1 MPKQLSGLDATFL
14 YLESP
19 EQPMHV
25 GALHHVTLPPG
36 YKGSFVNAVRKHVQ
50 ERLHLAGLFTNK
62 LAFMPFGMGH
72 PVWLHEPHVDLTH
85 HIHVVKLPKP
95 GTDQQLIA
103 AAAKQHSQLLDHSK
117 PLWQFTIYEGLKDGS
132 VAFSTKMHHAALDGK
147 GAIVLANA
155 LLDLTPEPREVKPV
169 DPGAKPKRTEMK
181 VGEMI
186 GAVFSNTLA
195 QYAKIAQ
202 GLPAAASMASQAL
215 ASQGKSAAKSALKTA
230 ANKRDLNL
238 GPRTLFNKPVS
249 NTRAFA
255 TAELPF
261 AELRGAAKA
270 ASGDGSGS
278 LNDAVLFV
286 CSTALRLYLQHHK
299 ALPKTTLVAAM
310 PVSLREESNKD
321 LNNQASMTLV
331 ELGTHLSDPQKRFA
345 AIMTSTAKVKTAM
358 SSMKSLMP
366 TDYPS
371 LFAPWLV
378 GGVSSAYSKLNT
390 RFNLAERM
398 PVMANLVISNVPGPP
413 VPLYLAG
420 AQLKSFHPMSIIVH
434 GVALNITV
442 QSYSGKVD
450 FGLLACGKAVPDV
463 KLLAQG
469 LQTGFDE
476 LMVLAKAASPT
487 APVVSTK
494 VSTKTAAKKRAVSS
508 AAKSKP

>member
-14 YLESP
+14 YIESP

-25 GALHHVTLPPG
+25 GALHHIALPPG
-36 YKGSFVNAVRKHVQ
+36 YKGSFVNALRKHIEQ
-50 ERLHLAGLFTNK
+50 RLHMAGLFTNK
-62 LAFMPFGMGH
+62 LAFMPFDLGH
-72 PVWLHEPHVDLTH
+72 PVWLHEPKLDLKH
-85 HIHVVKLPKP
+85 HIQTLKLPKP
-95 GTDQQLIA
+95 GTHAQLTT
-103 AAAKQHSQLLDHSK
+103 AAAKLHAQLLDRSK
-117 PLWQFTIYEGLKDGS
+117 PLWQFTVIEGLEDGG
-132 VAFSTKMHHAALDGK
+132 VALHTKMHHAALDGK

-155 LLDLTPEPREVKPV
+155 ILDVTPIPREVKPAEQ
-169 DPGAKPKRTEMK
+169 GAKPKRTELK
-181 VGEMI
+181 IGEMI
-186 GAVFSNTLA
+186 GAVFSNSLA
-195 QYAKIAQ
+195 QYAKIVQA
-202 GLPAAASMASQAL
+202 LPSAASIAGQAL
-215 ASQGKSAAKSALKTA
+215 ASQGAGAAKAALKSAAV
-230 ANKRDLNL
+230 KRSLNL

-270 ASGDGSGS
+270 ASSDGAGS

-286 CSTALRLYLQHHK
+286 CSTALRSYLLHHK
-299 ALPKTTLVAAM
+299 ALPKATLVAAM

-331 ELGTHLSDPQKRFA
+331 ELGTHLSDPKKRFA
-345 AIMTSTAKVKTAM
+345 AIMKSTAKVKTAM

-420 AQLKSFHPMSIIVH
+420 AQLKSFHPMSIIMH

-442 QSYSGKVD
+442 QSYAGKVD
-450 FGLLACGKAVPDV
+450 FGVIACGKAVPDV
-463 KLLAQG
+463 MLLAEG

-476 LMVLAKAASPT
+476 LMALAKSAAPP
-487 APVVSTK
+487 APVVSD
-494 VSTKTAAKKRAVSS
+494 KTAKKKRAASS
-508 AAKSKP
+508 AIRSKL